1 MVCRKDERGGADRL
15 AILTLLLFSHFATTA
30 VLGDSSTYPVKSL
43 KLGDAATI
51 SFYNAI
57 DFTGKA
63 GKLEDPHPVHGIETS
78 DGGFVYV
85 GKALECNAGGGGEAS
100 NCGAGQDASK
110 TEAYA
115 LKINSQGTSVAWA
128 WTSGSAGQNDV
139 ANSVAQLPGG
149 GAVLVAGFRTVGGIL
164 KRSVTKLDLA
174 TGAEVWT
181 ATDFGDLSPTSNGAW
196 ESIHIDAATSNVL
209 LGGLKNKPD
218 QKEMSFKSYG
228 NCAGGTAAVVQL
240 PVSAF
245 TGGAAPTLSSAG
257 YKAWSPA
264 AEAGGAVS
272 WNTVKRCTAT
282 TSGDVA
288 CLLWKD
294 GVADKSAGIVLLKK
308 GSDTPVWGPNMYG
321 VKHGEGTD
329 MVSTKDGGFA
339 IAGHGSKNSAGTEV
353 SGALFGRVTKVNSAG
368 AWQWSKSF
376 GSCGSDDPVAV
387 CGTPYIKNE
396 VWGLQESSDGGF
408 VFSCGTG
415 IENCE
420 GMTGTIKTDCAAET
434 KRLVGDTRA
443 GAYMRKAAVWQQMFT
458 KTDSSGAVVWQR
470 VDAFRD
476 SSTPAL
482 PASCPDPDV
491 SVDESTCGQLDHSS
505 ASEHVIKATV
515 AGTDVFVLVN
525 DESTGGAI
533 VKLVFKVAAGGSST
547 TVTSCPIGQEPNAG
561 KTACAVCADGKVSA
575 TADLGACTACTAP
588 KVANTGKTACE
599 DPPAPVA
606 SNGKVLLIGDSYADY
621 SKQYFA
627 KYCGITVTNEGQGGT
642 TAEQWS
648 TDTRMKN
655 ALDAAPD
662 ATQVLYTIGGND
674 FMGVACALTRAQVKA
689 VVLTSLNKLKGF
701 LAAAGKGQTMTMLGY
716 PMPTGTFPTPEGECE
731 GSKPADLDK
740 LNGAIE
746 DACKDAGATY
756 LDYRFVAGA
765 TENPLSWS
773 PLSSAAGSLHAD
785 TVHLNEQGYC
795 KVAISD
801 SFRTQFKCTVNKEDQ
816 SCYVK
821 PSSTTGST
829 AGSTD
834 GKTPAELAK
843 LDTATHAAGA
853 SSAVILLV
861 AAAAVVAMF

>member
-1 MVCRKDERGGADRL
+1 MSRSPSSHRL
-15 AILTLLLFSHFATTA
+15 AVLTLLFAQA
-30 VLGDSSTYPVKSL
+30 VLGDYTNFPVKSL
-43 KLGDAATI
+43 KPGDAATI

-57 DFTGKA
+57 AFTGKA
-63 GKLEDPHPVHGIETS
+63 GNLEDPHPVHGIETS

-85 GKALECNAGGGGEAS
+85 GKALECRAGGGGEAS

-115 LKINSQGTSVAWA
+115 LKINAQGTATAWA

-174 TGAEVWT
+174 TGAEVVWT

-196 ESIHIDAATSNVL
+196 ESIHIDAATSNVM

-218 QKEMSFKSYG
+218 QTEMSFKSYG

-288 CLLWKD
+288 CLLWRD
-294 GVADKSAGIVLLKK
+294 GVVDKSAGIVLLKK

-368 AWQWSKSF
+368 AWQWSKAF
-376 GSCGSDDPVAV
+376 GSCGGDDPEAV

-396 VWGLQESSDGGF
+396 VWGIQESSDGGF

-420 GMTGTIKTDCAAET
+420 GMTGTIKTACAADT
-434 KRLVGDTRA
+434 KRLAGDTRA

-482 PASCPDPDV
+482 PASCPNPDV
-491 SVDESTCGQLDHSS
+491 SVDETTCGQLDHSS

-533 VKLVFKVAAGGSST
+533 VKLAPKAAPPSADGHGHSHGAGGHS
-547 TVTSCPIGQEPNAG
+547 
-561 KTACAVCADGKVSA
+561 
-575 TADLGACTACTAP
+575 
-588 KVANTGKTACE
+588 
-599 DPPAPVA
+599 
-606 SNGKVLLIGDSYADY
+606 
-621 SKQYFA
+621 
-627 KYCGITVTNEGQGGT
+627 
-642 TAEQWS
+642 
-648 TDTRMKN
+648 
-655 ALDAAPD
+655 
-662 ATQVLYTIGGND
+662 
-674 FMGVACALTRAQVKA
+674 
-689 VVLTSLNKLKGF
+689 
-701 LAAAGKGQTMTMLGY
+701 
-716 PMPTGTFPTPEGECE
+716 
-731 GSKPADLDK
+731 
-740 LNGAIE
+740 
-746 DACKDAGATY
+746 
-756 LDYRFVAGA
+756 
-765 TENPLSWS
+765 
-773 PLSSAAGSLHAD
+773 
-785 TVHLNEQGYC
+785 
-795 KVAISD
+795 
-801 SFRTQFKCTVNKEDQ
+801 
-816 SCYVK
+816 
-821 PSSTTGST
+821 
-829 AGSTD
+829 GSTD
-834 GKTPAELAK
+834 GKTPAELDK
-843 LDTATHAAGA
+843 LNAATHAAGT
-853 SSAVILLV
+853 SSAAVLLV
-861 AAAAVVAMF
+861 AAAAVAAMF